1 MIVGW
6 AWLLIGPSTRRSE
19 IDQPLIYGRLLDDSR
34 PPRSGYVLTG
44 HPEAEATLQRQ
55 RGLVPSAAAFTNTTG
70 HRTTILHNFAFR
82 ERDVLL
88 RFYDVAC
95 CARQRTREGQVVQLL
110 PRTLD

>member
-19 IDQPLIYGRLLDDSR
+19 IDHRCFTDALLMIR
-34 PPRSGYVLTG
+34 ARVTG
-44 HPEAEATLQRQ
+44 HPEAAATLQRQ

-70 HRTTILHNFAFR
+70 HRTTIQHNFAFR